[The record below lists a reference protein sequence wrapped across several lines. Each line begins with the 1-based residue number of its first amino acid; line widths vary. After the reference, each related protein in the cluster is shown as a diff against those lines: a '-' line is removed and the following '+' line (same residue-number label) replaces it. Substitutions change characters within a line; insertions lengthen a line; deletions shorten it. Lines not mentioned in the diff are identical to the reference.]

1 MQAADLHRERRS
13 DAGREGEGRDAMS
26 STKAGEKV
34 EKASSARSHTERER
48 GKAKMELHQDK
59 ALHREQAME
68 HMVNDGRLGRAL
80 FFLLQLVLSR
90 GRPNSVQ
97 LCIQFVERN
106 VLAGVRER

>member
-80 FFLLQLVLSR
+80 FLSFATCSFT
-90 GRPNSVQ
+90 RPAQFRPALYSV
-97 LCIQFVERN
+97 C
-106 VLAGVRER
+106 